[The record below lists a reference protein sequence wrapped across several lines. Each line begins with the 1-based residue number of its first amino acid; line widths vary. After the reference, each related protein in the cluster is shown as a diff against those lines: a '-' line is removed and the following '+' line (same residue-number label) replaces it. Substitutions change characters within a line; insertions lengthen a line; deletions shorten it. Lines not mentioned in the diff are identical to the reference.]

1 MCNTQW
7 LTTENVQLFK
17 TVWGGH
23 PTPNY
28 SYSFLCNTSDLPL
41 SVSLVRSKV
50 WQGIYHWQIMW
61 EKIESTAWT
70 CHVWQSEVMCFCFC
84 AGNGTEASCFN
95 VIKSMA
101 GSSIVFFFDRKWS
114 QPRGRGSSVAETS
127 SSPPGS
133 NTSSRF
139 LLAEKLAISQKL
151 KKTRNTL
158 LLKITAWQKRS
169 AEFLSMSMILY
180 VLRLTCFNFLCFSI
194 YFRFCV
200 IF

>member
-1 MCNTQW
+1 MTGNLS
-7 LTTENVQLFK
+7 LTNNVRENRKYGV
-17 TVWGGH
+17 
-23 PTPNY
+23 N
-28 SYSFLCNTSDLPL
+28 LPR
-41 SVSLVRSKV
+41 VTVRSDVFLFLRRKWNRGLV
-50 WQGIYHWQIMW
+50 FQCDQKHGG
-61 EKIESTAWT
+61 KL
-70 CHVWQSEVMCFCFC
+70 
-84 AGNGTEASCFN
+84 N
-95 VIKSMA
+95 VY
-101 GSSIVFFFDRKWS
+101 FFSDRKWS

-151 KKTRNTL
+151 QKTSNTL